1 LWDLRDTR
9 GAVAAPDLVAPHG
22 DRPAAYRAAL
32 AAGAVAAGFAW
43 LYAPVLVKL
52 AHDWSADPN
61 YSHGIIVAPL
71 AAYFAYER
79 RDALRAAAVSPSWAG
94 AVLVAVGLLVL
105 LAGVRGAELFLQRA
119 SMVPVLAGSV
129 LLVLGPRHLRLLL
142 FPIGFLLLM
151 IPLPAIVFNQ
161 VTFPLQLVAS
171 RFGEAVLD
179 AARIPALREG
189 NIILLPYTTLEV
201 VEACSGIRSLVSLV
215 TVAVAFA
222 AFQGMRASAAVVVVA
237 STVPLAIVMNGVRVA
252 GTGVAAHYWGPR
264 VADGFLHGFSGWLV
278 FVATCVALLG
288 VARVV
293 ERVLPTRT
301 GETTW

>member
-9 GAVAAPDLVAPHG
+9 GAVVAPERVAPNG

-32 AAGAVAAGFAW
+32 AAGAVTAGFAW
-43 LYAPVLVKL
+43 LYWPVLLKL

-61 YSHGIIVAPL
+61 YSHGLIVAPL

-79 RDALRAAAVSPSWAG
+79 RAALRAAPLSPSWLG
-94 AVLVAVGLLVL
+94 AVLVTVGLLML

-119 SMVPVLAGSV
+119 SMLPVLAGSV
-129 LLVLGPRHLRLLL
+129 LLVLGPRHVRLLL
-142 FPIGFLLLM
+142 FPIGFLVLM

-222 AFQGMRASAAVVVVA
+222 AFQGMRASAAVLVVA

-278 FVATCVALLG
+278 FVATCIALLG

-293 ERVLPTRT
+293 ERVLPAR
-301 GETTW
+301 

>member
-9 GAVAAPDLVAPHG
+9 GAVVAPDLVAPPG
-22 DRPAAYRAAL
+22 DRPAAHRAAL

-61 YSHGIIVAPL
+61 YSHGLIVAPL

-79 RDALRAAAVSPSWAG
+79 RDALRAAAVSPSWTG
-94 AVLVAVGLLVL
+94 AVLVAVGLLAL

-119 SMVPVLAGSV
+119 SMLPVLAGSV

-222 AFQGMRASAAVVVVA
+222 AFQGMRASAAVLVVA

-301 GETTW
+301 GETRW